1 MYHSKMF
8 IFYFS
13 IFDGEKSSLLS
24 KLLRYFAQIK
34 RQTLILLLRRAHH
47 GKNYDVANK
56 FFSLI
61 YTCSLWGC
69 HTFYLCKLMK
79 KLHLSV
85 VALCFAEWCMRNR
98 VAWNQPK
105 QKSRKFITPRVKPC
119 RALISRI
126 AVCNNINLQTR
137 FFCNFISI
145 ILINI
150 NSKLY
155 QNNVSFIQK
164 GYQLFLIFLN
174 EPLWPKCNS

>member
-13 IFDGEKSSLLS
+13 IFGGEKSSLLS

-119 RALISRI
+119 RAWISRI

-137 FFCNFISI
+137 FFCNFMELKWSVST

-155 QNNVSFIQK
+155 QNNVSFTQK
-164 GYQLFLIFLN
+164 GYQLFLIF
-174 EPLWPKCNS
+174 

>member
-1 MYHSKMF
+1 MYHSKMS
-8 IFYFS
+8 IIYFS

-24 KLLRYFAQIK
+24 KLWRYFAQIK

-119 RALISRI
+119 RALPSRM
-126 AVCNNINLQTR
+126 AAFNNIDLQTR
-137 FFCNFISI
+137 ISHN
-145 ILINI
+145 LMELKFRY
-150 NSKLY
+150 S
-155 QNNVSFIQK
+155 
-164 GYQLFLIFLN
+164 
-174 EPLWPKCNS
+174 

>member
-126 AVCNNINLQTR
+126 AVCNNIYLLTR
-137 FFCNFISI
+137 FFCISI
-145 ILINI
+145 LLINI
-150 NSKLY
+150 NGKLY
-155 QNNVSFIQK
+155 QK
-164 GYQLFLIFLN
+164 LFHLHKKATNCFLFF
-174 EPLWPKCNS
+174 